1 MTTRHYDYLAIGGGS
16 GGIASINRAASYGKK
31 CAIIEAKY
39 LGGTC
44 VNVGCVPKK
53 VMWHGAQIAEAINLY
68 APDYGFDV
76 QLNSFNFSKLVES
89 RQAYIKRIHQSYE
102 RGLGNNNVDV
112 IQGFAKF
119 VNSNTLEVNGEQ
131 ITAEHILIATG
142 GRPSMPNIK
151 GAEYGINSDGVF
163 ALNQLPKRVAVVG
176 AGYIAIELAGVLH
189 SLGVE
194 THLFVR
200 QHAPLRNFDPLIVE
214 TLLGVLDKEGPTLH
228 TYAIPEEIVKNDDGS
243 LTIKLEDGRS
253 QIVDTLVWAIG
264 REPATDNINLQAAG
278 VQTNAKGYIQ
288 VDKFQNT
295 NVKGIYAVGD
305 NTGAVELT
313 PVAVAA
319 GRRLSERLFNHKPNE
334 YLDYNLIPTVV
345 FSHPPIGTIGLT
357 EPKAI
362 EQYGENNVKV
372 YKSSVT
378 SMYTAVTQHR
388 QPCRMKLVCVGPD
401 EKIIGLHGIGFG
413 VDEMIQGFAVA
424 IKMGATKADF
434 DNTVAIHPTGSEEF
448 VTMKG

>member
-1 MTTRHYDYLAIGGGS
+1 MTTKHYDYIAIGGGS

-53 VMWHGAQIAEAINLY
+53 VMWYGAQIAEAINLY
-68 APDYGFDV
+68 APDYGFDIK
-76 QLNSFNFSKLVES
+76 FNGFDFSKLVES
-89 RQAYIKRIHQSYE
+89 RQAYIGRIHQSYE
-102 RGLGNNNVDV
+102 RGLSNNKVDV
-112 IQGFAKF
+112 IHGFAKF
-119 VNSNTLEVNGEQ
+119 VDNKTVEVNGEQ
-131 ITAEHILIATG
+131 ITADHILIATG
-142 GRPSMPNIK
+142 GRPSMPKIK

-163 ALNQLPKRVAVVG
+163 ALDKLPQRVAVIG
-176 AGYIAIELAGVLH
+176 AGYIAVELAGVLH
-189 SLGVE
+189 NLGVE

-200 QHAPLRNFDPLIVE
+200 KHAPLRNFDPLIVD
-214 TLLGVLDKEGPTLH
+214 TLLEVINSEGPTLH
-228 TYAIPEEIVKNDDGS
+228 TKAIPQEIVKNSDGS
-243 LTIKLEDGRS
+243 LTVVLEDGRT
-253 QIVDTLVWAIG
+253 QTVDTLVWAIG
-264 REPATDNINLQAAG
+264 REPATDNLNLQAAG
-278 VQTNAKGYIQ
+278 VETDAKGYIP

-334 YLDYNLIPTVV
+334 HLDYNLIPTVV

-357 EPKAI
+357 EPQAI
-362 EQYGENNVKV
+362 EQYGEKNVKV
-372 YKSSVT
+372 YKSAFT
-378 SMYTAVTQHR
+378 AMYTAVTQHR
-388 QPCRMKLVCVGPD
+388 QPCRMKLVCAGPD
-401 EKIIGLHGIGFG
+401 EKIVGLHGIGFG

-448 VTMKG
+448 VTMR